1 MFKLYKKQKEKADI
15 ILKGLKSRDFI
26 LLTGE
31 VGVGKTYMGTY
42 IAKRW
47 QEINTNDVILIIS
60 PKHVVS
66 KWKNV
71 LSLAQAD
78 MSRVILTD
86 KVLKDNIDRADLII
100 YDEVHTIKTKIKHFS
115 EHIETDGKF
124 IGLTGSIVD
133 KDVNDITNIT
143 NFFSNDGLKFSR
155 YSDVRRFYE
164 SKEQY
169 IRFYIEPLFT
179 VGLSKDDVREIQ
191 TDSDTIIINTE
202 ELSIKMDG
210 EESAFYNFV
219 SQRLSSKKIA
229 KHGQLEILNNFL
241 DRVPNTSEF
250 VRKTKWEETG
260 QYNSDGKP
268 IKEAFTLSYFIG
280 ELLHNKSTKKDK
292 ILDELIEKYK
302 SETIIYTLNDAVA
315 ERIGKNTKAIYIDT
329 RKPNAVENINEII
342 KTKTVVININHILT
356 GVDLHANNI
365 IWYQTPLTLTQEIQG
380 VGRILRLSSS
390 LDDKTVIYLYHEN
403 TMQEEIVE
411 KLRENH
417 ILNNEMIN
425 KKESTISTT
434 VPFLTIEGK

>member
-1 MFKLYKKQKEKADI
+1 MFKLYRKQKEKADI
-15 ILKGLKSRDFI
+15 ILNGLENRDFI

-42 IAKRW
+42 IVKQW
-47 QEINTNDVILIIS
+47 QDKYTNDTTLIIS
-60 PKHVVS
+60 PKHVLS

-71 LSLAQAD
+71 MDLAKVD

-86 KVLKDNIDRADLII
+86 KVLKNDIDEADLIV

-115 EHIETDGKF
+115 EHIEADGKF
-124 IGLTGSIVD
+124 IGLTGSIID

-155 YSDVRRFYE
+155 YSDVRKFYE
-164 SKEQY
+164 SKEEY

-179 VGLSKDDVREIQ
+179 VGLSKDDVKEIQ
-191 TDSDTIIINTE
+191 IDSNAIIVNTE
-202 ELSIKMDG
+202 ELSIKMDE

-229 KHGQLEILNNFL
+229 KQGQLEILNNFL
-241 DRVPNTSEF
+241 DRVPHTSEF
-250 VRKTKWEETG
+250 VRKTTWMETG

-268 IKEAFTLSYFIG
+268 IKETFTKSYFIG

-292 ILDELIEKYK
+292 ILDELIDKYK

-315 ERIGKNTKAIYIDT
+315 ERIGKNTQAIYIDT
-329 RKPNAVENINEII
+329 RKPNAVEDINEII

-390 LDDKTVIYLYHEN
+390 SEDKTVIYLYHEN

-434 VPFLTIEGK
+434 VPFLTIEG

>member
-1 MFKLYKKQKEKADI
+1 MFKLYRKQKEKADI
-15 ILKGLKSRDFI
+15 ILNGLENRDFI

-42 IAKRW
+42 IVKQW
-47 QEINTNDVILIIS
+47 QDMHTNDTILIIS
-60 PKHVVS
+60 PKHVLS

-71 LSLAQAD
+71 MDLAKVD

-86 KVLKDNIDRADLII
+86 KVLKNDIDEADLIV

-115 EHIETDGKF
+115 EHIDADGKF

-164 SKEQY
+164 SKEEY

-179 VGLSKDDVREIQ
+179 VGLSKDDVKEIQ
-191 TDSDTIIINTE
+191 TDSDAIIVNTE
-202 ELSIKMDG
+202 ELSIKMDE
-210 EESAFYNFV
+210 EESAFYDFV

-241 DRVPNTSEF
+241 DRVPHTSEF
-250 VRKTKWEETG
+250 VRKTTWMETG

-268 IKEAFTLSYFIG
+268 IKEVFTKSYFIG

-292 ILDELIEKYK
+292 ILDELIDKYK

-315 ERIGKNTKAIYIDT
+315 ERIGKNTQAIYIDT
-329 RKPNAVENINEII
+329 RKPNAVEDINEII

-390 LDDKTVIYLYHEN
+390 SDDKTVIYLYHEN

-434 VPFLTIEGK
+434 VPFLTIEG